1 MSVEE
6 KEPTIESL
14 IKREEEP
21 SSEKLIGRV
30 QTQLN
35 LFYLALS
42 FFTRLPVPK
51 SMHYSDSLL
60 NQANRYFSL
69 VGLVIG
75 ILLVLSYSLFI
86 SFLPMTITILLTM
99 TISLLLTGAFHEDGL
114 ADMADGI
121 GGAFTIEKRLAIM
134 KDSRIGTYGAVTL
147 LMALLLKFTLL
158 VELAEQ
164 GSSHLLL
171 AIVLGAGLSRAVA
184 GSLISAMPYVSDKEQ
199 SKSKPVAQAQS
210 STELITLLVIGA
222 APLVFYSGSV
232 IFYILMVLITFRW
245 LFTKWLMA
253 KIGGFT
259 GDCLG
264 AAQQIAELLI
274 YITLVATFGS
284 TGISGVAA

>member
-171 AIVLGAGLSRAVA
+171 AIVLSAGLSRAVA

>member
-1 MSVEE
+1 MNGVV
-6 KEPTIESL
+6 K
-14 IKREEEP
+14 
-21 SSEKLIGRV
+21 
-30 QTQLN
+30 QQLN

-51 SMHYSDSLL
+51 SMHYSEALL

-69 VGLVIG
+69 VGLIIG
-75 ILLVLSYSLFI
+75 IFLVLSYSFF
-86 SFLPMTITILLTM
+86 SVFLPLTITILITM

-121 GGAFTIEKRLAIM
+121 GGAFTVEKRLSIM

-147 LMALLLKFTLL
+147 LMALLLKFILL
-158 VELAEQ
+158 VELAKQ
-164 GSSHLLL
+164 DSNYLLL

-184 GSLISAMPYVSDKEQ
+184 GSLISAMPYVSDTEQ
-199 SKSKPVAQAQS
+199 SKSKPLAQAQS
-210 STELITLLVIGA
+210 SKELVTLLVIGA
-222 APLVFYSGSV
+222 VPLIFYSGSV
-232 IFYILMVLITFRW
+232 IFYILLVLIVFRW
-245 LFTKWLMA
+245 LFKKWLIA

-274 YITLVATFGS
+274 YLTLVATFS
-284 TGISGVAA
+284 TASTFGGVA